1 MRVVHFLLLRRGRWR
16 LVQSGSVGS
25 SGSEDDVSEPAPPE
39 GVAGLAA
46 GAPATATGVAG
57 LSVEAPA
64 LAAGVADLAAEAPT
78 LAPALSAAVT
88 RLGAGAPA
96 LAAEV
101 WFVRLTPEVPPPP
114 AAACLLA
121 TPFLCVGAALSTG
134 IGKAA
139 AVTFTTAGGGGAT
152 FTTAGTAT
160 AGGVAGGR
168 IDWAPSPDPPRGGEP
183 HRKVEE
189 PPNWLGLLP

>member
-1 MRVVHFLLLRRGRWR
+1 MRVVHFLLLRRR
-16 LVQSGSVGS
+16 LLLQRPRLRSVQVTSVWS
-25 SGSEDDVSEPAPPE
+25 SESEDDPEPPAAVSLLAAGAPALAA

-46 GAPATATGVAG
+46 GA
-57 LSVEAPA
+57 SA
-64 LAAGVADLAAEAPT
+64 LATGVADLAAEAPT

-101 WFVRLTPEVPPPP
+101 WFVRLTPEAPPP
-114 AAACLLA
+114 
-121 TPFLCVGAALSTG
+121 PFLCVGAALSTG
-134 IGKAA
+134 IGRAE